1 MPKKFLSNPSES
13 EHMLGYEQDLRNFVL
28 LLESEAIQ
36 DGYLM
41 FINTSI
47 NSSIKMGAK
56 HQPRYL
62 MELMENSTSFEGVL
76 KFESDQ
82 VSPIICTEPLNCW
95 SLSVATLT
103 SIMIALPNV
112 QNKKRNQLLKSI
124 VEGFKYVCL
133 IEKNQDVHKNLVS
146 STTAADF
153 AYGL

>member
-1 MPKKFLSNPSES
+1 MLKKFFSRQSEASVNPNEA

-36 DGYLM
+36 DGYLK

-47 NSSIKMGAK
+47 NSSLKMGTK
-56 HQPRYL
+56 HQPRNL

-76 KFESDQ
+76 KFESDK
-82 VSPIICTEPLNCW
+82 VSPIIWTEPLNCW

-112 QNKKRNQLLKSI
+112 QNEK
-124 VEGFKYVCL
+124 
-133 IEKNQDVHKNLVS
+133 KNQFVRSVIEEALETDEGNAESHVS
-146 STTAADF
+146 GEVAEES
-153 AYGL
+153 